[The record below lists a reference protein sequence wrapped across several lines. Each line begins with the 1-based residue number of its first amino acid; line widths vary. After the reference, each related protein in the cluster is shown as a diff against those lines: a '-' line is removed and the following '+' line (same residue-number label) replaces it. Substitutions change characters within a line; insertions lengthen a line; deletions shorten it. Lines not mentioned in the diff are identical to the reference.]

1 METIMTSDEPDQTT
15 PGFAAKIAA
24 QNDAFR
30 KNIFLQS
37 HGPNIPH
44 GKLVCTRGISAKGK
58 DFRQELLLKL
68 YNFDEFDEECDPND
82 WHDMG
87 VLEVGGEKVWFK
99 FDFFDTSFEFGSE
112 DPSDI
117 QKTRRVLTLMFPN
130 EY

>member
-1 METIMTSDEPDQTT
+1 MTSDEPDQTT

-37 HGPNIPH
+37 EELNIPQ
-44 GKLVCTRGISAKGK
+44 GTLVCTQGVSAKGR
-58 DFRQELLLKL
+58 DFQQELLLKL
-68 YNFDEFDEECDPND
+68 YNFDEFDEECDRND

-99 FDFFDTSFEFGSE
+99 FDFFDITYDFGSE

-117 QKTRRVLTLMFPN
+117 NKTRRVLTLMFPH